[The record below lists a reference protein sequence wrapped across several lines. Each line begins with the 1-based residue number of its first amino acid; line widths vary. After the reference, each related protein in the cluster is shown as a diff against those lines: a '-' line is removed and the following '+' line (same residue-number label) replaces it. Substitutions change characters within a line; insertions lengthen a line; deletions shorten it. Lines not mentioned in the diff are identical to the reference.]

1 MPKNLKRLTGY
12 GDLHFI
18 TFCCYQRRVAQM
30 AVVVVGVIHV
40 GGIRVRLLRQPVQL
54 VVSVGSKSAFL

>member
-18 TFCCYQRRVAQM
+18 TFCCYQRPVAQTESSKM
-30 AVVVVGVIHV
+30 NLGAPSR
-40 GGIRVRLLRQPVQL
+40 RVRVW
-54 VVSVGSKSAFL
+54 GF